1 MRTKKEIPV
10 AQGLTFDHFKV
21 QVSIRFEMDLATV
34 GIFADGI
41 ACSKID
47 DVLNGKYITAITVL
61 PATGAGAGAGARAGA
76 KEETLPF
83 VFVCSGGAGARFEAR
98 IPRDANV
105 GDVKTEVANKLGI
118 LKGAFDL
125 EVNEELYIEEDTTA
139 ETLYNA
145 TLSGTGGLSRTV
157 PLCVIVSLRQ
167 PKST

>member
-47 DVLNGKYITAITVL
+47 DVLNGKYITAITV
-61 PATGAGAGAGARAGA
+61 GA

-83 VFVCSGGAGARFEAR
+83 VFVCSEGAGARFEAR

-125 EVNEELYIEEDTTA
+125 EVNEELYIEEAMTA

-157 PLCVIVSLRQ
+157 PLCVIVSLRR